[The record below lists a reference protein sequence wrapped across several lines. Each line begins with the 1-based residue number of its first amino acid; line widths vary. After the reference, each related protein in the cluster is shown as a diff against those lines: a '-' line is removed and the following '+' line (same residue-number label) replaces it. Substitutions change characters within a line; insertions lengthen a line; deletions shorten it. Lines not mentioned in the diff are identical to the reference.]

1 MYSRKWQF
9 NLVVAITTFLFAA
22 ISNAHEAPKSEREP
36 QQEQNYPGGDFI
48 LQSPDGQLSLQDLHG
63 KVVLLFFGF
72 TSCADVCPTA
82 LAVISRVFS
91 MMSPEDLEKIRALFV
106 SLDPG
111 KDTFELLKQYTGY
124 FHPNIV
130 GVTERLENV
139 IEISERYGVQYQ
151 RKDMPDSTLGYV
163 IYHTPDILVVDTW
176 GRLQQ
181 KRIPPHI
188 KAEEIAAYIKELLPH
203 Q

>member
-22 ISNAHEAPKSEREP
+22 IANAHEVPKSEREP

-130 GVTERLENV
+130 GVTQRLENV

-181 KRIPPHI
+181 KRIPPHV
-188 KAEEIAAYIKELLPH
+188 KVEEIAAYIKELLPH

>member
-22 ISNAHEAPKSEREP
+22 ISNAHEVSKSEREP

-91 MMSPEDLEKIRALFV
+91 MMSLEDLEKIRALFV

-111 KDTFELLKQYTGY
+111 KDTLELLKQYTGY

-151 RKDMPDSTLGYV
+151 RKDIPDSTLGYV
-163 IYHTPDILVVDTW
+163 IYHTPDILVIDTW

-181 KRIPPHI
+181 KRIPPHV

>member
-9 NLVVAITTFLFAA
+9 NLVLAIAVLFFAA
-22 ISNAHEAPKSEREP
+22 ISNAHEALKSEREP

-111 KDTFELLKQYTGY
+111 KDTLELLKQYTGY

-151 RKDMPDSTLGYV
+151 RKDIPDSTLGYV
-163 IYHTPDILVVDTW
+163 IYHTPDILVIDTW

-181 KRIPPHI
+181 KRIPPHV

>member
-9 NLVVAITTFLFAA
+9 NLVLAIAVLFFAA

-72 TSCADVCPTA
+72 TSCTDVCPMT
-82 LAVISRVFS
+82 LAVIARVFS
-91 MMSPEDLEKIRALFV
+91 MMSPEDLEKTKALFI
-106 SLDPG
+106 SLDPE
-111 KDTFELLKQYTGY
+111 KDKLELLNQYTGY

-130 GVTERLENV
+130 GVTDRLENV
-139 IEISERYGVQYQ
+139 IEISERYGVHYQ

-163 IYHTPDILVVDTW
+163 IYHTPDVLVVDTW
-176 GRLQQ
+176 GGLQQ
-181 KRIPPHI
+181 KRIPPHV
-188 KAEEIAAYIKELLPH
+188 KVEEIAAYIKELLPH

>member
-22 ISNAHEAPKSEREP
+22 ISNAHEAPKLEREP
-36 QQEQNYPGGDFI
+36 QQEKNYPGGDFI
-48 LQSPDGQLSLQDLHG
+48 LQSPNGQLSLQDLHG

-91 MMSPEDLEKIRALFV
+91 MMSLEDLEKIRALFV

-130 GVTERLENV
+130 GVTQRLENV

-151 RKDMPDSTLGYV
+151 RKDIPDSTLGYV
-163 IYHTPDILVVDTW
+163 IYHTPDILVIDTW
-176 GRLQQ
+176 GQLQQ
-181 KRIPPHI
+181 KRIPPHV
-188 KAEEIAAYIKELLPH
+188 KAEEIAAHIKELLPH

>member
-22 ISNAHEAPKSEREP
+22 ISNAHEALKSEREP

-91 MMSPEDLEKIRALFV
+91 MMSPEDLKKIRALFV

-111 KDTFELLKQYTGY
+111 KDTLELLKQYTGY

-130 GVTERLENV
+130 GVTGRLENV

-151 RKDMPDSTLGYV
+151 RKDIPDSTLGYV
-163 IYHTPDILVVDTW
+163 IYHTPDILVIDTW

>member
-9 NLVVAITTFLFAA
+9 NLVVAITTFLFVA
-22 ISNAHEAPKSEREP
+22 ISNAHEAPKAEKEP
-36 QQEQNYPGGDFI
+36 QQEENYPGGDFI

-91 MMSPEDLEKIRALFV
+91 MMSLEDLEKIRALFV

-130 GVTERLENV
+130 GVTDRLENV

-181 KRIPPHI
+181 KRIPPHV

>member
-1 MYSRKWQF
+1 M
-9 NLVVAITTFLFAA
+9 TFLFAA

-63 KVVLLFFGF
+63 QVVLLFFGF

-130 GVTERLENV
+130 GVTQRLENV

-181 KRIPPHI
+181 KRIPPHV

>member
-9 NLVVAITTFLFAA
+9 NLVVAIAVLSFAA
-22 ISNAHEAPKSEREP
+22 ISNAHETPKSEREP
-36 QQEQNYPGGDFI
+36 QQEQNFPGGDFI

-72 TSCADVCPTA
+72 TSCADVCPTT
-82 LAVISRVFS
+82 LAVIARVFS
-91 MMSPEDLEKIRALFV
+91 MMSPEDLEKTKALFI
-106 SLDPG
+106 SLDPE
-111 KDTFELLKQYTGY
+111 KDTLELLNQYTGY

-151 RKDMPDSTLGYV
+151 RKDIPDSTLGYV

-181 KRIPPHI
+181 KRIPPHV

>member
-1 MYSRKWQF
+1 MYSRKWQS

-22 ISNAHEAPKSEREP
+22 ICNAHEAPKSEREP

-63 KVVLLFFGF
+63 QVVLLFFGF

-130 GVTERLENV
+130 GVTGRLENV

-163 IYHTPDILVVDTW
+163 IYHTPDILVIDTW
-176 GRLQQ
+176 GRLQK
-181 KRIPPHI
+181 KRIPPHV

>member
-91 MMSPEDLEKIRALFV
+91 MMSPVDLEKQFGLTEGNLNHGEMT
-106 SLDPG
+106 LDQFFFMRPTISAAQYKSPLQNLYICGPG
-111 KDTFELLKQYTGY
+111 THPGGGLHGTNGFNAAQEILK
-124 FHPNIV
+124 
-130 GVTERLENV
+130 E
-139 IEISERYGVQYQ
+139 S
-151 RKDMPDSTLGYV
+151 KS
-163 IYHTPDILVVDTW
+163 
-176 GRLQQ
+176 
-181 KRIPPHI
+181 
-188 KAEEIAAYIKELLPH
+188 
-203 Q
+203 